1 MKIQS
6 LLNFAVTSALIISA
20 SASVTMDW
28 VNVGNPCNAADTTG
42 YGQPIRKLADGC
54 SIRIAIHAK
63 TFVF

>member
-42 YGQPIRKLADGC
+42 YGQPIRKLADG
-54 SIRIAIHAK
+54 
-63 TFVF
+63 